1 MTTTVILPDGETF
14 ITAAPTPLTTA
25 THEHEEHAAAT
36 HTEHDDL
43 SVPNV
48 MVVDYDAAFDTN
60 DSNIA
65 RDVITQLDFGAL
77 PTIID
82 DRRFVVDSPLNDVD
96 VTRDHSAIRIY
107 RNVFI
112 QPPPSKAV
120 GYPSP
125 TLYTSGSIALVGD
138 SAIGYVPYS
147 GNGQQRPNT
156 KYAFGRV
163 GVLGDRSGDNDGMLM
178 QKDVGNVFHS
188 VHIAP
193 DPTDPNI
200 LIRSTKFRPDG
211 EVVGVS
217 YIKCVNVGPNITAQN
232 GNTVFEVTDSGYIK
246 STQLTQLSNSIAG
259 NELMIRQANSN
270 MSMQEDQITG
280 FQTQIADL
288 AARVAALE
296 N

>member
-1 MTTTVILPDGETF
+1 MTTTVIFPDGETF
-14 ITAAPTPLTTA
+14 ITAAPEPITTA
-25 THEHEEHAAAT
+25 AHEHEEHATVT

-48 MVVDYDAAFDTN
+48 LVVDYDAAFDTN

-77 PTIID
+77 PAIID

-138 SAIGYVPYS
+138 SAIGYIPYA
-147 GNGQQRPNT
+147 GNGQQLPNT

-178 QKDVGNVFHS
+178 QKDVGNVLHS

-200 LIRSTKFRPDG
+200 LIRSDKFRPEG

-217 YIKCVNVGPNITAQN
+217 YIKCVNVGPNVTAQER
-232 GNTVFEVTDSGYIK
+232 NTVFEVTDSGHIN
-246 STQLTQLSNSIAG
+246 SAQLTQHSSNIAG
-259 NELMIRQANSN
+259 NEIMIRQVSTNVEQN
-270 MSMQEDQITG
+270 M
-280 FQTQIADL
+280 DL
-288 AARVAALE
+288 IEQLQLKMDDLLSRVTALE

>member
-1 MTTTVILPDGETF
+1 MTTTVIFPDGETF
-14 ITAAPTPLTTA
+14 ITAAPLITA
-25 THEHEEHAAAT
+25 DHVHEEHATAT

-48 MVVDYDAAFDTN
+48 LVVDYDATFDTN
-60 DSNIA
+60 DTNIA

-77 PTIID
+77 PRLID
-82 DRRFVVDSPLNDVD
+82 DRRFIVDTALNDVD

-107 RNVFI
+107 RDMYI

-138 SAIGYVPYS
+138 SAIGYIPYS
-147 GNGQQRPNT
+147 GNGQQLPNT

-178 QKDVGNVFHS
+178 QKDVGNVLHS

-200 LIRSTKFRPDG
+200 LIRSDKFRPEG

-217 YIKCVNVGPNITAQN
+217 YIKCVNVGPNITARD

-246 STQLTQLSNSIAG
+246 STQLTHLSNNISG
-259 NELMIRQANSN
+259 NEIMIRQIGTNVEQN
-270 MSMQEDQITG
+270 M
-280 FQTQIADL
+280 DL
-288 AARVAALE
+288 IEQLQLKMDDLLSRVAALE